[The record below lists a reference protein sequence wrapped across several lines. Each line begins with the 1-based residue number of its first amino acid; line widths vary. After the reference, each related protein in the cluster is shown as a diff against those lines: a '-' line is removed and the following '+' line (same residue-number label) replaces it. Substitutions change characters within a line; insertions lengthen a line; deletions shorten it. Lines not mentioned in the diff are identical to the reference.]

1 MDPHVV
7 GTANATFSAT
17 LMDEFVRLGVTDIVV
32 CPGSRSTPLAL
43 AAAGAQGLRIHVHHD
58 ERSGAFLAL
67 GLALASGRPTLIVT
81 TSGTAAVELHP
92 ALVEAHH
99 AHVPLIALTA
109 DRPPELQDVGAPQ
122 TIDQTQ
128 LYRNVLR
135 WFAQPGPPDGSDRG
149 SWRSLAAR
157 AHEEAMGSPP
167 GPVQLNLA
175 FREPLAGTVGKL
187 PEARHVGEQAWRRH
201 IAAHRAD
208 QPDLTTAEAL
218 AAGCA
223 GKQGVIVVGGR
234 IEDHDGVE
242 LLAQT
247 LAWPVLADG
256 RSGCR
261 NLGDHT
267 IVHFDPIL
275 RHQPFVETTRPQVV
289 LRLGAL
295 PASKV
300 LGEWLGSLDAWQVG
314 IDAHGSVYD
323 PHHRLAS
330 VVHAEPGPLARAM
343 ANAVPPGSA
352 YDSTHP
358 NARWLRRWVDADA
371 VAAESIA
378 ATLTSHTEPTEPQIA
393 RDVLA
398 SVPSGGSIM
407 VSSSMPVRDLEW
419 FGVPRPDV
427 AMYANRGANGIDG
440 VVSTAVGV
448 GLATARP
455 TVLLI
460 GDVAFLHD
468 SNGLLG
474 AATRDGLA
482 LTVVVV
488 DNDGGGIFE
497 FLPQAG
503 QVPRPTFE
511 QLFGTP
517 HGVDIGALAVVHRA
531 TVHEVSAA
539 VEVSD
544 VVRRC
549 SSSGGLHV
557 VHVRTDRQANVRVH
571 AELNDNVAQALF
583 RAG

>member
-7 GTANATFSAT
+7 GTANATFCAT
-17 LMDEFVRLGVTDIVV
+17 LMDEFVRLGVTDVVV

-43 AAAGAQGLRIHVHHD
+43 AAAAAPGLRIHVHHD

-67 GLALASGRPTLIVT
+67 GLALAAGRPTVVVT

-92 ALVEAHH
+92 AIVEAHH

-201 IAAHRAD
+201 LAGHRAD
-208 QPDLTTAEAL
+208 QPDATMVEAL
-218 AAGCA
+218 ASGCA
-223 GKQGVIVVGGR
+223 GKQGVIVAGAG
-234 IEDHDGVE
+234 IDDHDGVE

-247 LAWPVLADG
+247 MAWPVLADG

-267 IVHFDPIL
+267 IAHFDPIL

-300 LGEWLGSLDAWQVG
+300 LADWLGHLDAWQVG

-330 VVHAEPGPLARAM
+330 VVHAEPGALARAI
-343 ANAVPPGSA
+343 ASAVPPGSA
-352 YDSTHP
+352 YDSTHS
-358 NARWLRRWVDADA
+358 NARWLRRWVNADA
-371 VAAESIA
+371 VAAESIR
-378 ATLTSHTEPTEPQIA
+378 ATLASHAEPTEPQIA

-398 SVPSGGSIM
+398 AVPRGG
-407 VSSSMPVRDLEW
+407 VLVASSSMPVRDLEW

-427 AMYANRGANGIDG
+427 TMFANRGANGIDG

-448 GLATARP
+448 ALATAQP

-474 AATRDGLA
+474 AAHRDGLS

-497 FLPQAG
+497 FLPQARHV
-503 QVPRPTFE
+503 QRVTFE

-517 HGVDIGALAVVHRA
+517 HGVDIGALARVHRA
-531 TVHEVSAA
+531 TVHEV
-539 VEVSD
+539 VEASD
-544 VVRRC
+544 VAEVVGTATKA
-549 SSSGGLHV
+549 GGLHV

-571 AELNDNVAQALF
+571 AEVNDNVAQALF